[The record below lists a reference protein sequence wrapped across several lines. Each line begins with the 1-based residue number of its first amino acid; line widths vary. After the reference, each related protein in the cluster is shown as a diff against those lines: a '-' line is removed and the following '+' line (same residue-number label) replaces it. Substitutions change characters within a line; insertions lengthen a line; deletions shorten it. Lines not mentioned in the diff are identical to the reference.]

1 MVNIQNTFE
10 LSTMKI
16 SFLLYHIPNHP
27 GCGML
32 LDGDIQHL
40 YLDGQN
46 CFVAKGY
53 LLHLI
58 NKVSLGPGPG

>member
-1 MVNIQNTFE
+1 MVNTQNTFE
-10 LSTMKI
+10 LPTLVILS
-16 SFLLYHIPNHP
+16 LLYHIPNHP
-27 GCGML
+27 GHGML

-40 YLDGQN
+40 YLDCQN
-46 CFVAKGY
+46 CYLAKGW